1 MGKRSLQFTV
11 LALLLAVVLLAPP
24 PAFAAVTVGGYVKL
38 DVQYSD
44 KIGLGGLQG
53 FIVLPGVPLDTD
65 KERDHSQTFIDARVT
80 RIRAAFTEA
89 AAGIKLSGMVEGDFF
104 TVDGNALTSNSRHLR
119 LRHAF
124 ARADHPSGFF
134 LLAGQYWSLF
144 SDVVPFA
151 TMPVVGLTPLV
162 DNIGP
167 ASVLLGRQPQ
177 LRVGWRSPLGPGM
190 GNLLLEADVE
200 KHSVTN
206 LGSPAV
212 DESQGEGQTTPLFVG
227 KASWIHSIFMAEAA
241 IALGNNTVIFPGG
254 NDESKGAWGFEATAR
269 ATLPPVTI
277 LAHYVT
283 QKGLG
288 RLLGLVGDFPT
299 AAPKL
304 TDPTKFENVESQ
316 GFYVGASFALSPE
329 TAITAVYGWAKADED
344 ASIGFTGTQLEKH
357 QSIHVNIIHKFWKS
371 WQAGL
376 EYQRFNVETF
386 SGVEG
391 DVNFLHG
398 ALWYFF

>member
-1 MGKRSLQFTV
+1 MRKRTP
-11 LALLLAVVLLAPP
+11 LLFLLIPLLTLGLLVPSPASGAVSVS
-24 PAFAAVTVGGYVKL
+24 GYLKL

-44 KIGLGGLQG
+44 KVGLGGLQG
-53 FIVLPGVPLDTD
+53 FITLPTVPLDTD
-65 KERDHSQTFIDARVT
+65 KDRDNAQTFVDARAS
-80 RIRAAFTEA
+80 RLRAVFTDEI
-89 AAGIKLSGMVEGDFF
+89 AGIKLSGMVEGDFF
-104 TVDGNALTSNSRHLR
+104 TTDGNALTSNSRHLR

-177 LRVGWRSPLGPGM
+177 IRLGWKNPLGGGM
-190 GNLLLEADVE
+190 GDLLLEANVE
-200 KHSVTN
+200 KHSVSN
-206 LGSPAV
+206 LGSTSA

-227 KASWIHSIFMAEAA
+227 KASWLHQRFAAEAA
-241 IALGNNTVIFPGG
+241 IALGNNTVIFTGG
-254 NDESKGAWGFEATAR
+254 KDESQGAWGFEATAR
-269 ATLPPVTI
+269 ATFAPVTL
-277 LAHYVT
+277 LAHFVT

-288 RLLGLVGDFPT
+288 RLLGLIGDFPT
-299 AAPKL
+299 ALPKL
-304 TDPTKFENVESQ
+304 ADPTKFENIESQ
-316 GFYVGASFALSPE
+316 GFYVGLSVALSPQ
-329 TAITAVYGWAKADED
+329 TAVTALYGWAKADED
-344 ASIGFTGTQLEKH
+344 TSIGFTGGILEKH
-357 QSIHVNIIHKFWKS
+357 QSIHLGVIHKFWQR

-376 EYQRFNVETF
+376 EYRRFDVETF
-386 SGVEG
+386 SGVDG
-391 DVNFLHG
+391 DVNFIHG